1 MKKYLN
7 IFVAVLLSALTFS
20 LSSCGDDD
28 EPDGGGGSSSSST
41 SFTFNGEK
49 MYVGTMDFNM
59 PQLIYSPR
67 SEQMQ
72 IGIYLYKSKE
82 DIYPSVAG
90 DIEIEV
96 FDPSTYKK
104 GQKLEI
110 ITGKYTCIEE
120 QLGNT
125 QSTNVALYFKN
136 ITGSITFEGYN
147 SSTNIVVLKF
157 NNVKLEDNNS
167 QTCVLNGSLN
177 CDYDDNG
184 YLTQYSGIW

>member
-7 IFVAVLLSALTFS
+7 IYVAVLFSALTVS
-20 LSSCGDDD
+20 LVSCSKDDD
-28 EPDGGGGSSSSST
+28 EPNNGNGSSL
-41 SFTFNGEK
+41 FTFNGEK
-49 MYVGTMDFNM
+49 VYAGTMDFNI
-59 PQLIYSPR
+59 PELIYSPR

-72 IGIYLYKSKE
+72 IDFGLYKSLD
-82 DIYPSVAG
+82 DIYASAGG
-90 DIEIEV
+90 DIEVEV
-96 FDPSTYKK
+96 FNPISYKK
-104 GQKLEI
+104 GQQLEI

-120 QLGNT
+120 QTRGSIS
-125 QSTNVALYFKN
+125 STSVVRYFKN